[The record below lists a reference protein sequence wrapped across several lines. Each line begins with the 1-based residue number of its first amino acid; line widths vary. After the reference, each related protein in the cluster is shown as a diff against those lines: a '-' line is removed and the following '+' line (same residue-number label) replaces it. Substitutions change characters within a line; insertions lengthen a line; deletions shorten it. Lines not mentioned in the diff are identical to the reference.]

1 MSTKHNIR
9 VGDKF
14 GNWEVISQD
23 SKPGYVKCRCICG
36 KIRDVPKSVL
46 ARGKSASCGCAR
58 KEELSAYGKRAV
70 ERQWTNTQKKV
81 GTTVNGFKVVSVEKK
96 ETNGVNK
103 TFCKVICPICGQESE
118 TLLSRLPRIHICV
131 KCNRDTSDL
140 LRELQ
145 ASYLAEG
152 SSLAGVRS
160 RLNGKVNKNSSV
172 KANGVSQRKDGS
184 YRSYINFK
192 RKQYHLGVYS
202 NIEDAIAARKEG
214 ESKIFG
220 GYIKSHEGWEDE
232 LKEIGKKHR
241 KKPEERKE

>member
-1 MSTKHNIR
+1 MSTKYNIQ

-36 KIRDVPKSVL
+36 KIRDIPKNIL
-46 ARGKSASCGCAR
+46 ARGKSTSCGCAR
-58 KEELSAYGKRAV
+58 KEELSAYGKMAV
-70 ERQWTNTQKKV
+70 ARQWENAQKKV

-103 TFCKVICPICGQESE
+103 TFCKVICPICGEESE

-131 KCNRDTSDL
+131 KCNRDTKDFL
-140 LRELQ
+140 NEMQTAFLT
-145 ASYLAEG
+145 EG
-152 SSLAGVRS
+152 SSLASVSS
-160 RLNGKVNKNSSV
+160 RMKGKINSNSKTKV
-172 KANGVSQRKDGS
+172 NGVSQRKDGS
-184 YRSYINFK
+184 YRAYINFK
-192 RKQYHLGVYS
+192 RKQYHLGVYK

-214 ESKIFG
+214 ENKIYG
-220 GYIKSHEGWEDE
+220 EYIKSHQGWEDK

-241 KKPEERKE
+241 KNAEGRN